1 MKSQAHK
8 LQLLRQFNKPSPK
21 LAQGGQRSSGC
32 PIPGDMQGQVGWGPG
47 QPGLVGG
54 NQLMACSWGWMIFKV
69 PSNLSHFKILS
80 FSLCTER
87 QHLLFKAGSITSSWK
102 KVLYPLKYLDDRAL
116 IVERKH
122 FLVKPEL
129 LSSLHFQLNE
139 FPSHYIISFSSEML
153 SEIFC

>member
-21 LAQGGQRSSGC
+21 LAQGAQRSSGC

-69 PSNLSHFKILS
+69 PSKLSHFKILS

-87 QHLLFKAGSITSSWK
+87 
-102 KVLYPLKYLDDRAL
+102 
-116 IVERKH
+116 
-122 FLVKPEL
+122 
-129 LSSLHFQLNE
+129 
-139 FPSHYIISFSSEML
+139 
-153 SEIFC
+153 